1 MLAMDHGLSLW
12 NGMVATILQL
22 VVDHRLPLSAKYQ
35 LLIYFEDTSII
46 NYQYKTIHKY

>member
-12 NGMVATILQL
+12 NGMVATI
-22 VVDHRLPLSAKYQ
+22 DHRLPLSAKYQ